1 MGDAHRLPDVK
12 NIHMEL
18 LLVFLSTAIG
28 TVVGVAAVMMM
39 QRKDR
44 KTAVGAGSVLRTQLQ
59 NTEWAL
65 ASAGRDVE
73 ELRRKL
79 DEHEQS
85 GQNTAQELEST
96 RRRLMDATIEAE
108 KESARRAEAE
118 HLAADATGRVE
129 TLSERVRQLETASSE
144 SAEAQ
149 SRILVLEAEL
159 ARLRQAASEADVR
172 NSALGQELAEC
183 RQKSD
188 ALASEVAGF
197 ASERAALQAVIRKHR
212 ELNAEGMELLRKLQE
227 KLAGEAQEDQT
238 DANKPTVNGFAFVG

>member
-1 MGDAHRLPDVK
+1 MGDAPGPPDVK

-85 GQNTAQELEST
+85 GQNAAQELEST
-96 RRRLMDATIEAE
+96 RRRLMDAAIEAE
-108 KESARRAEAE
+108 KEAARRAEAE
-118 HLAADATGRVE
+118 HLATDATGRVE
-129 TLSERVRQLETASSE
+129 TLAERVRQLETANSE
-144 SAEAQ
+144 SAEAL
-149 SRILVLEAEL
+149 SRVVALEAEL
-159 ARLRQAASEADVR
+159 VQMRQAASEADVR

-188 ALASEVAGF
+188 ALVSEVAGL
-197 ASERAALQAVIRKHR
+197 ASERATLQAVIRKHR
-212 ELNAEGMELLRKLQE
+212 DLNAEGMELLRKLQE
-227 KLAGEAQEDQT
+227 KLSGETQEDQT
-238 DANKPTVNGFAFVG
+238 DISKPPVNGFALVG

>member
-1 MGDAHRLPDVK
+1 MGDAPGLPDLK

-79 DEHEQS
+79 DEREQS
-85 GQNTAQELEST
+85 GQNAAQELEST
-96 RRRLMDATIEAE
+96 RRRLMDAAIEAE
-108 KESARRAEAE
+108 KEAARRAEAE
-118 HLAADATGRVE
+118 HLTADATGRVE
-129 TLSERVRQLETASSE
+129 TLAERVRQLETANSQSE
-144 SAEAQ
+144 EAL
-149 SRILVLEAEL
+149 SRVLTLEAEL
-159 ARLRQAASEADVR
+159 VQLRRAASEAEVH
-172 NSALGQELAEC
+172 NSTLGQELAEC

-188 ALASEVAGF
+188 ALIGEVTAL
-197 ASERAALQAVIRKHR
+197 ANERAALQAVIRRHR
-212 ELNAEGMELLRKLQE
+212 DLNAEGMELLRKLQE
-227 KLAGEAQEDQT
+227 KLAGGTQEDQT
-238 DANKPTVNGFAFVG
+238 DLNKPAVNGFAFVG